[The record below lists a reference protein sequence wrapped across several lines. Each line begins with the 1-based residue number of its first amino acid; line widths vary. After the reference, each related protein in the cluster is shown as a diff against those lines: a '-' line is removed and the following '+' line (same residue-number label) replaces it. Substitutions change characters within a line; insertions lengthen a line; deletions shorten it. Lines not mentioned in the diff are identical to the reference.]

1 MSTRHRLPGELGFI
15 LLLIAFSAFLLWQA
29 WRISG
34 FESITSAGVF
44 PMAAALVMLLSLA
57 VVFVRSMRVPR
68 EAQAPDESRLG
79 HFVRRLSPGVV
90 VSFSVAIVVYMLVM
104 EWLGFLLSSF
114 LFLVVSMRLLG
125 SARWILNLLLSAVML
140 AAIYVVF
147 HTAFSVVLPEGTLL
161 KKWW

>member
-1 MSTRHRLPGELGFI
+1 MSTRRRLPGELGFI
-15 LLLIAFSAFLLWQA
+15 LLLIGFSAFLLWQA

-44 PMAAALVMLLSLA
+44 PMAAALVMLLSLG
-57 VVFVRSMRVPR
+57 VVLVRSLRVPR
-68 EAQAPDESRLG
+68 EAQEPGESRLA

-90 VSFSVAIVVYMLVM
+90 VSFSVAIVIYMLVM
-104 EWLGFLLSSF
+104 ESLGFLLSSF
-114 LFLVVSMRLLG
+114 LFLLISMRLLG
-125 SARWILNLLLSAVML
+125 SRRWIVNLLLSAVIL